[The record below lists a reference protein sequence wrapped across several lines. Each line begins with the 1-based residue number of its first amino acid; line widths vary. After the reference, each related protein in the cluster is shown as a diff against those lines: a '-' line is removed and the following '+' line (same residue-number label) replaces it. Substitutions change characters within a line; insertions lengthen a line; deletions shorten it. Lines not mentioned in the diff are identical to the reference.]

1 VTSRAVLGVALLI
14 GATAAAPAAED
25 TTLLLRAHPTDVA
38 WGEIVLAEGGPVRV
52 TLEDGEKIDTPVAP
66 STLPLSLAIACTERE
81 RKEDPGAKAPA
92 TTAPKERRIGAVYL
106 AARVEGTREPWDA
119 FVGRLRDRISTL
131 TPETFVV
138 FARDLAN
145 AISRRSPDLDAEFDL
160 ALCASAEN
168 QKDQFLRVKRRK
180 QANGGIATSVTDLR
194 DSARSCGQ
202 LQSGLEGVAEW
213 GAPFVTRFDVRAQ
226 IEESLVLRSVT
237 QLDSEPAE
245 WPANGRV
252 TREKPPEDGSGYSM
266 INTNGGAT
274 DHEETRKDEK
284 GPYVMKAH
292 AEPAPIAASVLQG
305 RSILTRWTWQ
315 VRSFRL
321 GTEPA
326 VLSDETRALDVAW
339 MFPAPVSRVD
349 FSAFSKNVV
358 HEFVESSEPPG
369 VDLLA
374 RLFQSHAK
382 ELGTDAA
389 YTVACD
395 TAAPEQATYCIA
407 KACARITNPRD
418 VCGSLASSL
427 E

>member
-14 GATAAAPAAED
+14 GAAAAARAAEE

-52 TLEDGEKIDTPVAP
+52 TLEDGAKADTPVAP

-81 RKEDPGAKAPA
+81 RKEDPGAAA
-92 TTAPKERRIGAVYL
+92 STAPKDRRIGAVYL
-106 AARVEGTREPWDA
+106 AARVEGTREPWVA
-119 FVGRLRDRISTL
+119 FVAELRDRISTL

-160 ALCASAEN
+160 ALCTSLEN
-168 QKDQFLRVKRRK
+168 GKDQFLRVKRQK
-180 QANGGIATSVTDLR
+180 QANGGVSTSVADLR

-202 LQSGLEGVAEW
+202 LESGLDGVIEG
-213 GAPFVTRFDVRAQ
+213 GAPLVTRFDVRAQ
-226 IEESLVLRSVT
+226 IEESLVLRSDT
-237 QLDSEPAE
+237 HLGAEPAA

-266 INTNGGAT
+266 INTNGAAT
-274 DHEETRKDEK
+274 DHEETRKDAK
-284 GPYVMKAH
+284 GSYVMKAH
-292 AEPAPIAASVLQG
+292 AEPAAVPAAILQG
-305 RSILTRWTWQ
+305 RSIWTRWIWQ
-315 VRSFRL
+315 VRTFRL
-321 GTEPA
+321 GTEPGI
-326 VLSDETRALDVAW
+326 VSDDSRTLDVAW
-339 MFPAPVSRVD
+339 VFPAPVSRVD
-349 FSAFSKNVV
+349 FSTFTKNVV
-358 HEFVESSEPPG
+358 HEFAESSEPPG
-369 VDLLA
+369 VELLA

-389 YTVACD
+389 YTIACD